1 MKHLLI
7 HRHHHRP
14 HHQVFFEMENH
25 IGSHP
30 NGNLKFK
37 VTMKYPQVASL
48 KQTLSAVIHQLCS
61 GCEGVNISL
70 LLMNDSRKD

>member
-14 HHQVFFEMENH
+14 HHQVFVEMENH

-37 VTMKYPQVASL
+37 GPFK
-48 KQTLSAVIHQLCS
+48 
-61 GCEGVNISL
+61 EGGYHGEDGED
-70 LLMNDSRKD
+70 DSQGDGDDDEY